1 MWCMGGNVTTRSE
14 IVLLK
19 GGFKSWKLSRR
30 TRGVSTVASV
40 CLAFVAKSHLHAFV
54 ISAASS
60 PSSPSTSSCRH
71 CVRVLY
77 CCSVWWCCPF
87 SSFRV
92 PLRVSDEA
100 PLQGCYSCGL
110 WNLTVVQLCR
120 ISNRSRFVCEWD
132 SQTIIILRCL
142 EGRGS
147 LLMVVKY
154 EWLVCSCCNIYRSCV
169 CVCVWIVVLDGP
181 LGASVVEYII
191 IIIIISK
198 T

>member
-1 MWCMGGNVTTRSE
+1 MTTRSE

-19 GGFKSWKLSRR
+19 GWLRELKIVSKNKRCLHC
-30 TRGVSTVASV
+30 GVC

-120 ISNRSRFVCEWD
+120 ISNRSRFVCE
-132 SQTIIILRCL
+132 
-142 EGRGS
+142 
-147 LLMVVKY
+147 
-154 EWLVCSCCNIYRSCV
+154 
-169 CVCVWIVVLDGP
+169 
-181 LGASVVEYII
+181 
-191 IIIIISK
+191 
-198 T
+198 